1 MVSPELPLKERVAK
15 LRQVID
21 DLRYRYHVL
30 DDPTVADSDYDSLMR
45 ELVVLET
52 AHPELITADSPSQRV
67 GGQVSSQFE
76 SRPHRYP
83 MISLADAFDG
93 SELEAFER
101 RLVGALA
108 AAGTTVTLPLEYFVE
123 IKLDGLAVA
132 LVYENG
138 QLSYGLTRGDGQSG
152 EEITANLRTIPSIPL
167 RLRPVAGLS
176 LASRIEVRGEV
187 YLPKAAFAEL
197 NQERA
202 AAGQPLFANPRNAA
216 AGSLRQL
223 DPKITASR
231 QLKFMAYQV
240 ILESD
245 QPETHQAEH
254 QLAKQ
259 FGFADNPENRLIV
272 GLDSILEFWTQ
283 FESQRAKLPYQID
296 GLVVGLNRTDWR
308 QQAGVVGKSP
318 RAAIALKWPA
328 EEVTTV
334 VEDIIVNVGRTGN
347 LTPVAVLRPVKVAGT
362 LVSRASLHN
371 QDEIERLDIRLGD
384 TVVIRKAGDII
395 PEVVKVIVG
404 LRPAETSPYR
414 LPKLCPICQSPT
426 RRVEGEAA
434 IRCTNPNCFSVEARR
449 LEHFVSQA
457 AFDIEGL
464 GPRLLERLL
473 ELGLIKNFADLF
485 RLEVADLAALEG
497 FQEKLAT
504 KLHRSI
510 QSRRQLPLAR
520 WLYAL
525 GIKGIGEQSAI
536 WLANYFS
543 EQPAIQ
549 QALTAEPL
557 VTGELSRALSR
568 IPLSDWQAL
577 PGLGPVAAT
586 ALVEY
591 FNSPSGR
598 ELIDDLGSVGV
609 RPVLAAPASDQ
620 AESLAL
626 SGERLVFTGT
636 LTSLTRAEAE
646 ARARQA
652 GALVTSSL
660 TKQTTHLVAGEAA
673 GSKLRQAEEQQI
685 PVWTE
690 AEFLVSLD

>member
-1 MVSPELPLKERVAK
+1 MASPELPLKERVAK

-21 DLRYRYHVL
+21 ELRYRYHVL

-45 ELVVLET
+45 ELAALET
-52 AHPELITADSPSQRV
+52 EHPELITPDSPTQRV
-67 GGQVSSQFE
+67 GGQVSSQFQ
-76 SRPHRYP
+76 SRAHRYP
-83 MISLADAFDG
+83 MISLADAFDQ
-93 SELEAFER
+93 SELAAYER
-101 RLVGALA
+101 RLVSALA
-108 AAGTTVTLPLEYFVE
+108 TAGTTVTPPLEYFVE

-167 RLRPVAGLS
+167 SLRPVAGLA
-176 LASRIEVRGEV
+176 LESRIEVRGEV
-187 YLPKAAFAEL
+187 YLPKAAFAKL

-202 AAGQPLFANPRNAA
+202 TSGQPLFANPRNAA

-231 QLKFMAYQV
+231 QLKFMAYQI

-254 QLAKQ
+254 QLATRL
-259 FGFADNPENRLIV
+259 GFADNPENRLIV
-272 GLDSILEFWTQ
+272 GLDSVLEFWTQ
-283 FESQRAKLPYQID
+283 FESLRAGLPYQID

-318 RAAIALKWPA
+318 RAVIALKWPA

-404 LRPAETSPYR
+404 LRPAKTMAYR
-414 LPKLCPICQSPT
+414 LPELCPICQSPT
-426 RRVEGEAA
+426 LRVEGEAA
-434 IRCTNPNCFSVEARR
+434 IRCTNLNCFSVEARR

-510 QSRRQLPLAR
+510 QSRRQLPLGR

-525 GIKGIGEQSAI
+525 GIKGIGEQSAG
-536 WLANYFS
+536 WLADYLTT
-543 EQPAIQ
+543 QPAVQ
-549 QALTAEPL
+549 SALQADPL
-557 VTGELSRALSR
+557 VVGELSRALAS

-591 FNSPSGR
+591 FSSPSGR
-598 ELIDDLGSVGV
+598 ELIDDLGAVGV
-609 RPVLAAPASDQ
+609 RPLLSTLTTDLAEAR
-620 AESLAL
+620 AL

-636 LTSLTRAEAE
+636 LSSLTRSEAE
-646 ARARQA
+646 ERARQA

-673 GSKLRQAEEQQI
+673 GSKLAQAQEQQI

-690 AEFLVSLD
+690 TEFLANLG

>member
-1 MVSPELPLKERVAK
+1 
-15 LRQVID
+15 
-21 DLRYRYHVL
+21 
-30 DDPTVADSDYDSLMR
+30 
-45 ELVVLET
+45 
-52 AHPELITADSPSQRV
+52 
-67 GGQVSSQFE
+67 
-76 SRPHRYP
+76 
-83 MISLADAFDG
+83 
-93 SELEAFER
+93 
-101 RLVGALA
+101 
-108 AAGTTVTLPLEYFVE
+108 
-123 IKLDGLAVA
+123 DGLAVA

-152 EEITANLRTIPSIPL
+152 EDITVNLRTIPSIPL
-167 RLRPVAGLS
+167 SLRPVTGLN
-176 LASRIEVRGEV
+176 LNSRIEVRGEV
-187 YLPKAAFAEL
+187 YLPKAAFAKL

-202 AAGQPLFANPRNAA
+202 ANEQPLFANPRNAA

-231 QLKFMAYQV
+231 QLKFMAYQL

-254 QLAKQ
+254 QLAQ
-259 FGFADNPENRLIV
+259 QLGFADNADNRLIV
-272 GLDSILEFWTQ
+272 GLDSVLEFWTD
-283 FESQRAKLPYQID
+283 FESRRASLPYQID

-308 QQAGVVGKSP
+308 RKAGIVGKSP
-318 RAAIALKWPA
+318 RAVIALKWPA

-371 QDEIERLDIRLGD
+371 QDEIDRLDLRLGD

-395 PEVVKVIVG
+395 PEVVKAILG
-404 LRPAETSPYR
+404 LRPAKTAPYR
-414 LPKLCPICQSPT
+414 LPELCPICQSPT
-426 RRVEGEAA
+426 LRVEGEAA
-434 IRCTNPNCFSVEARR
+434 IRCSNPTCFSVEARR

-485 RLEVADLAALEG
+485 RLEVADLAALDG
-497 FQEKLAT
+497 FQEKLAS

-510 QSRRQLPLAR
+510 QSRRELPLRR

-525 GIKGIGEQSAI
+525 GIKGIGEQSAG
-536 WLANYFS
+536 WLAEYLAK
-543 EQPAIQ
+543 QPAVEA
-549 QALTAEPL
+549 ALQTEPL
-557 VTGELSRALSR
+557 AEGALSKALAA
-568 IPLSDWQAL
+568 IPLTDWQEL
-577 PGLGPVAAT
+577 PGLGPVAAQ

-591 FNSPSGR
+591 FNSPVGQ
-598 ELIDDLGSVGV
+598 ELIDDLGAVGV
-609 RPVLAAPASDQ
+609 RPLLSLPA
-620 AESLAL
+620 AESAAGQSL

-636 LTSLTRAEAE
+636 LATLSRAEAE
-646 ARARQA
+646 ERARQA
-652 GALVTSSL
+652 GALVSSSL

-673 GSKLRQAEEQQI
+673 GSKLGQAQEQQI

-690 AEFLVSLD
+690 AEFLANLD